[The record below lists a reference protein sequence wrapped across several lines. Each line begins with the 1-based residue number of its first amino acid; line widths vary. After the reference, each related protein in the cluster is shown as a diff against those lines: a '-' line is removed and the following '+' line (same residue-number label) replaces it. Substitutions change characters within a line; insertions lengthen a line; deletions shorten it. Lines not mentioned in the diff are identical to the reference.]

1 MNLNDHAILPFLSQF
16 DPPQQAEG
24 SLDSLGLYSIADALG
39 VRLAPGVRERQS
51 KPRYLTLALIGMAA
65 CNDAIKEAGETK
77 NIPAWLAYEWLVVEA
92 LVRQAEGAALTG
104 IPGRDKVLATLKAN
118 EKVCM
123 RNYLKTPSVF
133 GFHGIYRVLGT
144 KAGLFDADGYVL
156 GQGYKVL
163 TAWQDGQNMAGFL
176 QGAGPG
182 RDLRLSL
189 ERAIASTIEAGYAV
203 DPGKISKLIAEHFN
217 PHELEGKEQVALWSA
232 LTHNDVFRAEY
243 ANLLT
248 TSDGQEAWKNAEGS
262 ESRYHDWLSQQAS
275 LPMQKLLKAIKSFEN
290 LSRLLTDAF
299 NEARWRLTDAS
310 GPVDAAWLSKGAAM
324 REAAESGS
332 SVLTAALIDLGDV
345 DLVLR
350 TRLERSLSWMGEPRT
365 AKGMA
370 EQLIEHHTRIQAA
383 KPPNGKR
390 PWLDVFGDGR
400 VDIRLGYTQDSFE
413 PMTGWY
419 VHAYRTRP
427 IWSFAS
433 DLGRIKSSQEKN

>member
-1 MNLNDHAILPFLSQF
+1 LNDHSILPFLSQF

-24 SLDSLGLYSIADALG
+24 SLDPLGLYSIADALG

-65 CNDAIKEAGETK
+65 CNDAIREAGESK
-77 NIPAWLAYEWLVVEA
+77 RIPAWLAFEWLVVEA
-92 LVRQAEGAALTG
+92 LVRRGEGAALTG

-144 KAGLFDADGYVL
+144 KAGLFDADGHAL
-156 GQGYKVL
+156 EQGYKVL
-163 TAWQDGQNMAGFL
+163 TAWQDDQGMAGFL

-182 RDLRLSL
+182 RDLRVSL
-189 ERAIASTIEAGYAV
+189 ERAIANTIEAGYAV
-203 DPGKISKLIAEHFN
+203 DPGSKISKLIAEHLN
-217 PHELEGKEQVALWSA
+217 PHELGNKERVTLWAA
-232 LTHNDVFRAEY
+232 LTHSDAFRAEY
-243 ANLLT
+243 ANLL
-248 TSDGQEAWKNAEGS
+248 SSSEGQEAWINAEGS
-262 ESRYHDWLSQQAS
+262 ESLYHDWLSQQAS
-275 LPMQKLLKAIKSFEN
+275 LPMQKLLKAIKSFES

-299 NEARWRLTDAS
+299 NEARWRLTEAR
-310 GPVDAAWLSKGAAM
+310 GPVDADWLAKGAAM
-324 REAAESGS
+324 REAAESCPS
-332 SVLTAALIDLGDV
+332 ALTAALHDLGDI
-345 DLVLR
+345 DQALR
-350 TRLERSLSWMGEPRT
+350 TRVERSLSWMGEPRT

-400 VDIRLGYTQDSFE
+400 VAIRPGYTLNSFE
-413 PMTGWY
+413 SMTGWY
-419 VHAYRTRP
+419 VHAYRTKP
-427 IWSFAS
+427 IWSFAL
-433 DLGRIKSSQEKN
+433 DLGLIRNSQEKN